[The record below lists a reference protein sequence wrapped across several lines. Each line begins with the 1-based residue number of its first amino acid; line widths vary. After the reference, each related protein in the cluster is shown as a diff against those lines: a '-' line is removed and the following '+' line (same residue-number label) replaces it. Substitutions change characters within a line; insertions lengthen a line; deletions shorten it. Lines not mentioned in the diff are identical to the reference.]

1 MNKTLLY
8 LLVLLSFPLFGQN
21 LDQIGKAPL
30 VKINGGISANSVY
43 YNGTANRDPF
53 TYFLN
58 GNLNFNISGI
68 YNIPLSFSYT
78 NQDFAY
84 STPFKINRLSIHP
97 SYKWVAT
104 HIGDVA
110 MTFSPYTV
118 SGHQF
123 TGFGTDLTPNGP
135 FKISA
140 LYGRFLRPTEY
151 NDQVPEAIPAY
162 KRIGYGLK
170 TSYDFNRFSV
180 GLIFFKAKDQASSLD
195 IPIPEDLNIDPKE
208 NLVVSLESSVEI
220 TKGLSFNLEVAQSA
234 VTENLEDG
242 ETDSNSNIL
251 GFLIKERASTD
262 YYTAFNADV
271 TYSYGKGSLGVGYE
285 RIDPQYRTFGAYFFN
300 NDLEN
305 ITVNA
310 SQELFNGY
318 LSLAVNAGLQRDD
331 LKNQKESQSNRI
343 VAAINANIKASDRFN
358 IAASYSNFQSYTN
371 IRTAFDVINE
381 VDPLQNLDTLDFKQ
395 VSQNASLNLGYL
407 LSQSKKKQQSVGL
420 NLTYQTTK
428 DEQGTAD
435 ATNNKT
441 DFYNAGANY
450 SVAYPER
457 ALTISGAINAAY
469 NAIEENDA
477 LTYGP
482 TLSVN
487 KQFFDKKLRT
497 GFSVSYNESL
507 TNGDSQGNV
516 MNFRANAGYVYK
528 EKHNIN
534 LNALTLLRN
543 TANTSSNNDFTVT
556 LGYSYSFDVKK
567 IDARFKRRTSEDANE
582 KTKQQASKDTL
593 QKLEEQLEKEKIDK
607 QNYYRFRYRGEIY
620 DNNASVVADQIEA
633 IAQKEYYSN
642 EDAFAKNKLKSLFA
656 DLKEKARNDEDF
668 KNLAIDFLDSIYM
681 RKDYIPIYQRRLQSV
696 LISLQKELVNKDQKM
711 KDVYAKT
718 KFELENHPSHVL
730 SESDRNAASD
740 EAQFEYMKMTT
751 RYKVEGEKF
760 EAYLFLRIEVEKL
773 LNGNTVVKNND
784 NIKKIKELTQEETFR
799 MQAEGKDLEKINI
812 YLEEQIIIYFDK
824 QYRSSD
830 N

>member
-1 MNKTLLY
+1 MNKRLLY
-8 LLVLLSFPLFGQN
+8 LLVLFTSPLLGQD
-21 LDQIGKAPL
+21 LGQIGKAPL

-43 YNGTANRDPF
+43 YNGTANREPL

-140 LYGRFLRPTEY
+140 LFGRFLKATEY
-151 NDQVPEAIPAY
+151 NSEVPEAIPAY
-162 KRIGYGLK
+162 KRMGYGLK
-170 TSYDFNRFSV
+170 TSYDFNRFNIA
-180 GLIFFKAKDQASSLD
+180 LIFFKAKDQASSLD

-234 VTENLEDG
+234 VTENIKDT
-242 ETDSNSNIL
+242 ETDSNSNTL

-262 YYTAFNADV
+262 YYTAFNVDV

-305 ITVNA
+305 ITANA
-310 SQELFNGY
+310 TQELFYGRV
-318 LSLAVNAGLQRDD
+318 SLAVNAGLQRDD

-358 IAASYSNFQSYTN
+358 ITASYSNFQSYTN

-407 LSQSKKKQQSVGL
+407 LSQSKKKQQNIGL
-420 NLTYQTTK
+420 NLAYQTTK

-441 DFYNAGANY
+441 DFYNASANY

-482 TLSVN
+482 TVSVN

-497 GFSVSYNESL
+497 GFSASYNQSL
-507 TNGDSQGNV
+507 SNGTSQGNV
-516 MNFRANAGYVYK
+516 TNFRANAGYVYK
-528 EKHNIN
+528 EKHNLN
-534 LNALTLLRN
+534 LNALALFRN
-543 TANTSSNNDFTVT
+543 NTSTASANDFTVT

-567 IDARFKRRTSEDANE
+567 PDLRFRKRDPNSSNDKKNTI
-582 KTKQQASKDTL
+582 KVKDTL
-593 QKLEEQLEKEKIDK
+593 QQLEEKLDK
-607 QNYYRFRYRGEIY
+607 QNYYRFRYRGIIY
-620 DNNASVVADQIEA
+620 EGNANKVADQIETITNQEYFDKKQA
-633 IAQKEYYSN
+633 FGVSKLQNELVELKQK
-642 EDAFAKNKLKSLFA
+642 AVL
-656 DLKEKARNDEDF
+656 DEDF
-668 KNLAIDFLDSIYM
+668 KNLAIDFLDSIYI
-681 RKDYIPIYQRRLQSV
+681 RKDYIPVYQNILRSTLS
-696 LISLQKELVNKDQKM
+696 SLRKELVNKDQKM
-711 KDVYAKT
+711 KDVYAKA
-718 KFELENHPSHVL
+718 KFELENHPLHAL
-730 SESDRNAASD
+730 SEAERNAASE
-740 EAQFEYMKMTT
+740 EAQFEYMKIYTK
-751 RYKVEGEKF
+751 YEVEGEKF
-760 EAYLFLRIEVEKL
+760 EAYLFLRIEVDQL
-773 LNGNTVVKNND
+773 LRDNKVIANSDHTK
-784 NIKKIKELTQEETFR
+784 NIKERTQETTFR
-799 MQAEGKDLEKINI
+799 MYSEKKDLEKINI

-824 QYRSSD
+824 LYRSSD

>member
-1 MNKTLLY
+1 MNKRLLY
-8 LLVLLSFPLFGQN
+8 LLVLLTYPLLGQD
-21 LDQIGKAPL
+21 LGQIGKAPL

-43 YNGTANRDPF
+43 YNGTANREPF

-140 LYGRFLRPTEY
+140 LYGRFLKPTEY
-151 NDQVPEAIPAY
+151 NDQIPEAIPAY

-170 TSYDFNRFSV
+170 TSYDFNRFNV

-234 VTENLEDG
+234 VTENLEDE
-242 ETDSNSNIL
+242 ETNSNANVL
-251 GFLIKERASTD
+251 GFLIKEKASTD

-318 LSLAVNAGLQRDD
+318 VSLAVNAGLQRDD

-343 VAAINANIKASDRFN
+343 VAAINANIKASDRLN

-395 VSQNASLNLGYL
+395 VSQNASLNLGYI
-407 LSQSKKKQQSVGL
+407 LSQSKQKQQNVGL
-420 NLTYQTTK
+420 SLTYQTTK

-435 ATNNKT
+435 ETNNQT

-450 SVAYPER
+450 SIAYPER

-469 NAIEENDA
+469 NVIEENDA

-482 TLSVN
+482 TLSIN

-497 GFSVSYNESL
+497 GVSASYNQSL
-507 TNGDSQGNV
+507 ANGTSQGNV
-516 MNFRANAGYVYK
+516 TNFRANAGYVYK
-528 EKHNIN
+528 EKHNLN
-534 LNALTLLRN
+534 LNALALFRN
-543 TANTSSNNDFTVT
+543 NTSTASANDFTVT

-567 IDARFKRRTSEDANE
+567 PDLRFRKRDPNSSNDKKN
-582 KTKQQASKDTL
+582 TKKSKDTL
-593 QKLEEQLEKEKIDK
+593 KQIEEKLDK

-620 DNNASVVADQIEA
+620 DNNADAVADQIEA
-633 IAQKEYYSN
+633 IAQKEYYN
-642 EDAFAKNKLKSLFA
+642 KEDAFAKDKLKSLFA
-656 DLKEKARNDEDF
+656 DLKEKARNDQDF

-681 RKDYIPIYQRRLQSV
+681 RKDYIPVYQRRLQSV

-718 KFELENHPSHVL
+718 KFELENNPLRTL
-730 SESDRNAASD
+730 SESERNAASD
-740 EAQFEYMKMTT
+740 EAQFEYMKIYTK
-751 RYKVEGEKF
+751 YEVEGEKF
-760 EAYLFLRIEVEKL
+760 EAYLFLRIEVDQL
-773 LNGNTVVKNND
+773 LKGNKVVANSDHTK
-784 NIKKIKELTQEETFR
+784 NIKERTQEATFR
-799 MQAEGKDLEKINI
+799 MYSEKKDLEKINI
-812 YLEEQIIIYFDK
+812 YLEEQIIIYFDEL
-824 QYRSSD
+824 YRSSD

>member
-1 MNKTLLY
+1 MKKTLL
-8 LLVLLSFPLFGQN
+8 LLLLNITFVAFGQN

-30 VKINGGISANSVY
+30 VKINGGVSANSVY
-43 YNGTANRDPF
+43 YNGTANREPF

-140 LYGRFLRPTEY
+140 LYGRFLKPTEY
-151 NDQVPEAIPAY
+151 NEEVPEAIPAY

-170 TSYDFNRFSV
+170 TSYDFSRFSV
-180 GLIFFKAKDQASSLD
+180 GLIFFKAKDEASSLD

-208 NLVVSLESSVEI
+208 NLVVSLASSIEV
-220 TKGLSFNLEVAQSA
+220 TKGLSFNVEVAQSA
-234 VTENLEDG
+234 VTENLEDQ
-242 ETDSNSNIL
+242 ETDSNTNVL
-251 GFLIKERASTD
+251 GFLINERASTE

-271 TYSYGKGSLGVGYE
+271 TYSFGKGSLGVGYE

-310 SQELFNGY
+310 SQELFNSRV
-318 LSLAVNAGLQRDD
+318 SLAVNAGLQRDD
-331 LKNQKESQSNRI
+331 LKNEKESQSNRV
-343 VAAINANIKASDRFN
+343 VAAINANIKVSDRFN

-395 VSQNASLNLGYL
+395 VSQNASLNLGYI
-407 LSQSKKKQQSVGL
+407 LSQSKQKQQNVGL

-450 SVAYPER
+450 SIAYPER
-457 ALTISGAINAAY
+457 ALTISGAVNAAY
-469 NAIEENDA
+469 NVIEENDA

-497 GFSVSYNESL
+497 GLSASYNESL

-516 MNFRANAGYVYK
+516 MNFRANASYVYK
-528 EKHNIN
+528 EKHNLN
-534 LNALTLLRN
+534 LNALTLFRN

-567 IDARFKRRTSEDANE
+567 IDARFKRRSADDAVE
-582 KTKQQASKDTL
+582 KAQQETSKDTL
-593 QKLEEQLEKEKIDK
+593 QKLEEKLEKEKIEK

-620 DNNASVVADQIEA
+620 DNNSALVADQIEA
-633 IAQKEYYSN
+633 TVRKEYYDK
-642 EDAFAKNKLKSLFA
+642 EDAFSKDQLKTLFA
-656 DLKEKARNDEDF
+656 SLKEKARNDDDF
-668 KNLAIDFLDSIYM
+668 KNLAIDFLDSVYL
-681 RKDYIPIYQRRLQSV
+681 RKDYIPVYQKRLQLV
-696 LISLQKELVNKDQKM
+696 LISLQKELRSKDQQM

-718 KFELENHPSHVL
+718 KFELENHPLHLL
-730 SESDRNAASD
+730 SESERNATTE
-740 EAQFEYMKMTT
+740 EAQFEYMKMSTKY
-751 RYKVEGEKF
+751 RVEGERF
-760 EAYLFLRIEVEKL
+760 ESYLFLRIEIEKL
-773 LNGNTVVKNND
+773 LNGNTIVKNNS
-784 NIKKIKELTQEETFR
+784 NIKQIKELTQEETFR
-799 MQAEGKDLEKINI
+799 MHSEKKDLEKINI

>member
-1 MNKTLLY
+1 MNKTLLH
-8 LLVLLSFPLFGQN
+8 LLVLLTFPVFGQN

-43 YNGTANRDPF
+43 YNGTANREPF

-58 GNLNFNISGI
+58 GNLNFNISGV

-140 LYGRFLRPTEY
+140 LYGRFLRATEY
-151 NDQVPEAIPAY
+151 NSAIPEALPAY
-162 KRIGYGLK
+162 KRMGYGLK
-170 TSYDFNRFSV
+170 TSYDFNRFNI
-180 GLIFFKAKDQASSLD
+180 GLIFFKAKDEASSLD
-195 IPIPEDLNIDPKE
+195 IPIPDDLNIDPKE
-208 NLVVSLESSVEI
+208 NLVISLESSVEI
-220 TKGLSFNLEVAQSA
+220 TKGLNFNLEVAQSA
-234 VTENLEDG
+234 VTENLEDE
-242 ETDSNSNIL
+242 ETDSNANVL

-262 YYTAFNADV
+262 YYTAFNADL
-271 TYSYGKGSLGVGYE
+271 TYSFGKGSLGVGYE
-285 RIDPQYRTFGAYFFN
+285 RIDPRYRTFGAYFFN

-310 SQELFNGY
+310 TQELFNNRV
-318 LSLAVNAGLQRDD
+318 SLAVNAGLQRDD
-331 LKNQKESQSNRI
+331 LRNEKESQSNRI
-343 VAAINANIKASDRFN
+343 VAAINATVKASDRLN
-358 IAASYSNFQSYTN
+358 IAAAYSNFQSYTN

-381 VDPLQNLDTLDFKQ
+381 TDPLENLDTLDFKQ
-395 VSQNASLNLGYL
+395 VSQNASLTLGYV
-407 LSQSKKKQQSVGL
+407 LSQSKQKQQNIGL

-450 SVAYPER
+450 SIAYPER
-457 ALTISGAINAAY
+457 ALTISGAVNAAY
-469 NAIEENDA
+469 NVIEENDA

-482 TLSVN
+482 TLSIN

-497 GFSVSYNESL
+497 GFSASYNESL
-507 TNGDSQGNV
+507 ANGDSQGNV

-528 EKHNIN
+528 EKHNLN
-534 LNALTLLRN
+534 LNALALFRN
-543 TANTSSNNDFTVT
+543 TANTSNANDFTVT

-567 IDARFKRRTSEDANE
+567 IDVRFKRRTSEESNQ
-582 KTKQQASKDTL
+582 KSTDTL
-593 QKLEEQLEKEKIDK
+593 QKLEEKLKKEKNDQ
-607 QNYYRFRYRGEIY
+607 QNYFRFRYRGEIY
-620 DNNASVVADQIEA
+620 DNNAYGVADQIA
-633 IAQKEYYSN
+633 SIAQKEYYDN
-642 EDAFAKNKLKSLFA
+642 ENAFAKEKMKALFSE
-656 DLKEKARNDEDF
+656 LKEKAITDEDF

-681 RKDYIPIYQRRLQSV
+681 RKDYIPVYQSRLQSV
-696 LISLQKELVNKDQKM
+696 LIGLQTELKNKDQKM

-718 KFELENHPSHVL
+718 KFELENHPLHTL
-730 SESDRNAASD
+730 SQAEKNNAS
-740 EAQFEYMKMTT
+740 EEEQFEYMKMAT
-751 RYKVEGEKF
+751 RYRVEGEKF
-760 EAYLFLRIEVEKL
+760 EAYLFLRIEIDKL
-773 LNGNTVVKNND
+773 LNGNTLVKSQPHFQ
-784 NIKKIKELTQEETFR
+784 KIKELTQEQTFGIYT
-799 MQAEGKDLEKINI
+799 EEKDLEKINI
-812 YLEEQIIIYFDK
+812 YLEEQIIIYFDE
-824 QYRSSD
+824 QYRKSD
-830 N
+830 E